1 MKLNSFSRTM
11 QISNKTNDN
20 NFTQNGRLKQFL
32 TFFKRNFAVSFD
44 KKINFLRNKII
55 SSFKKDFIQTKLSTF
70 CDGNF
75 SISLNKN
82 INYLRDSII
91 STFKNQNTHSNCSK
105 CQSVHLINRIR
116 VLQDQLKLEE
126 NKSKRRTGIIF
137 SEYSSLF
144 IN

>member
-1 MKLNSFSRTM
+1 MQLNLFSRM
-11 QISNKTNDN
+11 IQISDKTNDN
-20 NFTQNGRLKQFL
+20 NFTQNRRLKQLF

-44 KKINFLRNKII
+44 KNMNFLRNKII

-91 STFKNQNTHSNCSK
+91 STFKNQNTHSKCSK
-105 CQSVHLINRIR
+105 CQSAHLMNRIR

-144 IN
+144 LY